1 MNEETGEVITEN
13 YRFKNRSEYIRALDM
28 VLPTSFEKERDI
40 PTGKHHYYPID
51 VQEGL
56 ADDLFHE
63 WNVTDENYSLFANE
77 LLCTVRITFTPSYPG
92 AQERFC
98 TGSAA
103 IAVQMDSGA
112 KITDFPA
119 KKKTN
124 ALQYN
129 APAVREMAIGNAL
142 QSLGNIF
149 GRNLARKTSSNFT
162 IRKHEPAPDSKSKN
176 VPVQPSNPVF

>member
-1 MNEETGEVITEN
+1 MKTEEIIEN
-13 YRFKNRSEYIRALDM
+13 YRFKNRADYIRALDM
-28 VLPTSFEKERDI
+28 VLPASFEKERNI
-40 PTGKHHYYPID
+40 STGMHHYYPID
-51 VQEGL
+51 VQEAL

-112 KITDFPA
+112 NITDFPA
-119 KKKTN
+119 KKKIN

-129 APAVREMAIGNAL
+129 APAVREMAVGNAL
-142 QSLGNIF
+142 QSLGNVF
-149 GRNLARKTSSNFT
+149 GRNLARKTASNFS
-162 IRKHEPAPDSKSKN
+162 IRKHEVA
-176 VPVQPSNPVF
+176 